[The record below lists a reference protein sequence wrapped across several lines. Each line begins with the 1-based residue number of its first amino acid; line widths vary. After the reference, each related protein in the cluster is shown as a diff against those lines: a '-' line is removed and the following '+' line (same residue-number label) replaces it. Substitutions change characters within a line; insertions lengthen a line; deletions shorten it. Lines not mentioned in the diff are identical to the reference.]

1 MDSLE
6 IFEFKN
12 SIAEYINNSP
22 LPLAVKQ
29 MVLNELLREKTE
41 ELKNELL
48 NLVAERDSKND

>member
-29 MVLNELLREKTE
+29 MVLNELFREKTE

>member
-12 SIAEYINNSP
+12 SIAEYINDSP

>member
-12 SIAEYINNSP
+12 SIAEYVNNSP

>member
-1 MDSLE
+1 MDRLE